1 MSLKNH
7 TFEGVSRA
15 TALSSSVSASASV
28 AVSTRQLIYHNFFQR
43 ELVYLYF
50 QCSRKSKPQHIEA
63 LSKRFDNVLSVLDRL
78 RFETGQSPVV
88 KSSLGQSPEEF
99 NRDLV
104 PFESFNGIKIK
115 LKLKIKTEFD
125 EWLPYLNYFYT
136 LIAHIRSEK
145 GEHDLTYMML
155 FVFYEHFPSLT
166 LQFVHFL
173 IGTNRIQLGCWRDV
187 KYLCDYFYK
196 NSKSIEHPVIKTC
209 ISLMNQQLSA
219 DIDRRR
225 FETGLCPVVKSS
237 LGQSPEEF
245 NRDLVPFE
253 FFNGIKLYNCESISN
268 VSKWIPREHKKFDW
282 LFTELVLHWFST
294 YEDSSTIHIPF
305 SLKKKT
311 YRKNVSLL
319 NSMLDTP
326 QIKLCAQQKEEIIP
340 KRVSKLTYEKQPRLI
355 YTKPADECNTYCK
368 EYLTAQYIDSDFG
381 NGLLKRKWTH
391 VVSGSGEDSTQKADT
406 SGAGFEIPVAYYVKE
421 AFSIL
426 KQLGVTNRTGGE
438 GDAETK
444 FRIQLLNAK
453 WEGFSNRFIEMR
465 QEAHIIPLLD
475 ISYSMRNMDDETYYT
490 AIGFAILFS
499 QISVLG
505 KRILTVD
512 NLPNW
517 INLEK
522 ATTFF
527 EMVETFCASTKSS
540 GSTVPNFFGAID
552 LIVYSI
558 QNTNIDTDYLDKLQ
572 LVFLSDFSSYKNDI
586 LNLTM
591 LMDDTFTYS
600 LHKNICRRFE
610 IQYANA
616 NANANS
622 GEECLD
628 NMPNIVYWNLSK
640 TGFVDLPCSIYED
653 KTLFLSG
660 FSSSLIAMIMKNKY
674 NNPYEGLCYI
684 LQHPKYDVL
693 RETVDEEKHYT
704 FIP

>member
-1 MSLKNH
+1 MSLQNH
-7 TFEGVSRA
+7 TVEGVS
-15 TALSSSVSASASV
+15 TASSMSASASVSV
-28 AVSTRQLIYHNFFQR
+28 AVSTRQSIHHNFFQR

-50 QCSRKSKPQHIEA
+50 QCFRKSTARDIEA
-63 LSKRFDNVLSVLDRL
+63 LSKRFDNVLSVL
-78 RFETGQSPVV
+78 
-88 KSSLGQSPEEF
+88 
-99 NRDLV
+99 
-104 PFESFNGIKIK
+104 
-115 LKLKIKTEFD
+115 KLKIKIKTAFD
-125 EWLPYLNYFYT
+125 DWLPYLNYFYI

-155 FVFYEHFPSLT
+155 FVLYVHFPSLT
-166 LQFVHFL
+166 LQFVNFL

-196 NSKSIEHPVIKTC
+196 NSKSIEHPVIQLC
-209 ISLMNQQLSA
+209 ISLMNQQLS
-219 DIDRRR
+219 
-225 FETGLCPVVKSS
+225 T
-237 LGQSPEEF
+237 
-245 NRDLVPFE
+245 DL
-253 FFNGIKLYNCESISN
+253 KLYNREYISN

-294 YEDSSTIHIPF
+294 YEDSSYIRTPF

-319 NSMLDTP
+319 NLIIDTP
-326 QIKLCAQQKEEIIP
+326 QIKMCARQKGDIIP
-340 KRVSKLTYEKQPRLI
+340 KHVSKLTYEKQHSLI
-355 YTKPADECNTYCK
+355 YDNTATPRNTYCK

-381 NGLLKRKWTH
+381 NGLLKRKWSQ
-391 VVSGSGEDSTQKADT
+391 VVSGNGEDSTRKADT
-406 SGAGFEIPVAYYVKE
+406 AGAGFEIPVAYYVKE
-421 AFSIL
+421 AFSIM
-426 KQLGVTNRTGGE
+426 KKLGVTDRTRGE
-438 GDAETK
+438 GDADTK

-453 WEGFSNRFIEMR
+453 WEGFSNQFIEMR

-505 KRILTVD
+505 KRIMTID

-517 INLEK
+517 INMEK

-558 QNTNIDTDYLDKLQ
+558 QKTNIDMNYLDKLQ

-586 LNLTM
+586 LDLTM
-591 LMDDTFTYS
+591 LMDDTFPYS

-616 NANANS
+616 NS
-622 GEECLD
+622 GEGCLD

-660 FSSSLIAMIMKNKY
+660 FSSSPISMIMKNKY
-674 NNPYEGLCYI
+674 NNPYEGVCYI

-693 RETVDEEKHYT
+693 RETVDVLSWTTK
-704 FIP
+704 

>member
-7 TFEGVSRA
+7 TVEGARTSL
-15 TALSSSVSASASV
+15 TSVSASASV
-28 AVSTRQLIYHNFFQR
+28 AVSTRQSIYHNFFQR

-50 QCSRKSKPQHIEA
+50 QCFRKSTPQDIEA
-63 LSKRFDNVLSVLDRL
+63 LSKRFDNVLSFL
-78 RFETGQSPVV
+78 
-88 KSSLGQSPEEF
+88 
-99 NRDLV
+99 
-104 PFESFNGIKIK
+104 K
-115 LKLKIKTEFD
+115 LKLKTAFD
-125 EWLPYLNYFYT
+125 EWVPYLNYFYT

-155 FVFYEHFPSLT
+155 FVLYVHFPSLT

-196 NSKSIEHPVIKTC
+196 NSKSIEHPIIQLCV
-209 ISLMNQQLSA
+209 SLMNQQLST
-219 DIDRRR
+219 D
-225 FETGLCPVVKSS
+225 LKVY
-237 LGQSPEEF
+237 
-245 NRDLVPFE
+245 NRE
-253 FFNGIKLYNCESISN
+253 HISN

-294 YEDSSTIHIPF
+294 YEDSSHVHTPF
-305 SLKKKT
+305 TLKKKM

-319 NSMLDTP
+319 NAMLDTP
-326 QIKLCAQQKEEIIP
+326 QIKMCARQKGDIVP
-340 KRVSKLTYEKQPRLI
+340 KHVSKLTYEKQTSLI
-355 YTKPADECNTYCK
+355 YDNNTATPRTTDECNTYCK
-368 EYLTAQYIDSDFG
+368 EYLTAKYIDTDFG

-391 VVSGSGEDSTQKADT
+391 VVTGSGEDWTWRADT
-406 SGAGFEIPVAYYVKE
+406 IGVGFEIPVAYYIKE
-421 AFSIL
+421 AFSIM
-426 KQLGVTNRTGGE
+426 KKLGVTNHTGGE

-465 QEAHIIPLLD
+465 QDAHIIPLLD
-475 ISYSMRNMDDETYYT
+475 ISYFMRNMDDETYYT

-505 KRILTVD
+505 KRIMTVD

-527 EMVETFCASTKSS
+527 EMVEIVYVNIKSS
-540 GSTVPNFFGAID
+540 GSTVPNFFGAVD

-558 QNTNIDTDYLDKLQ
+558 QNTNIDMNYLDKLQ

-586 LNLTM
+586 LDLTM
-591 LMDDTFTYS
+591 LMDDTFPYS

-616 NANANS
+616 NS
-622 GEECLD
+622 GEGCLD

-660 FSSSLIAMIMKNKY
+660 FSSSPIAMIMKNKY
-674 NNPYEGLCYI
+674 NNPYEGVCYI

-693 RETVDEEKHYT
+693 RETVDDEKHYT
-704 FIP
+704 CNP